1 MTRTAASGKRR
12 SANGCRA
19 LADYLQ
25 AEGWPFAEAVGSGRN
40 GVDITGTPGL
50 AIEHKGADEWKLET
64 WLAQAET
71 RPGLPIVVYQGRGL
85 SWESLARWPSI
96 MRTGDLVGL
105 LRQAGYGGDR

>member
-19 LADYLQ
+19 LAEYLQ

-85 SWESLARWPSI
+85 SWESLARSASRRRSLP
-96 MRTGDLVGL
+96 R
-105 LRQAGYGGDR
+105 